1 MTGNSDSGHNLQ
13 LLARVL
19 RRRFGR
25 TAGRSFV
32 LLAAVRPVRSR
43 SDITTQRLQVLSL
56 DLAPHL

>member
-1 MTGNSDSGHNLQ
+1 MTGNSDSAHNLA

-32 LLAAVRPVRSR
+32 LLVAVRPARSS
-43 SDITTQRLQVLSL
+43 SDITTQRLQVLPLELTSR
-56 DLAPHL
+56 